1 MHTLPFSIAIKK
13 IKYLVINLT
22 KEMKGIYYEKFK
34 FLKKQT
40 LSNTNKYTNKKQY
53 ISYSRAGRVAGSITL
68 EF

>member
-1 MHTLPFSIAIKK
+1 MHTLPFSIALKK

-40 LSNTNKYTNKKQY
+40 LSNTNKYTNKK
-53 ISYSRAGRVAGSITL
+53 
-68 EF
+68 